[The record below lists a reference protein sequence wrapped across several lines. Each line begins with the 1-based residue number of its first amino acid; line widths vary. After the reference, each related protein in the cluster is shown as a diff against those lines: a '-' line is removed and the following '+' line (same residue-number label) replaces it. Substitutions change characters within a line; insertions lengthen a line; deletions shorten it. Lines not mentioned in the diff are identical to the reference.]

1 LGGRRDDRHHRA
13 AESLMRT
20 ALVTGASR
28 GIGRAIA
35 ERLARDGYDVVAAAR
50 SRAELDEVVAA
61 INAAD
66 GRARALVLDVT
77 DPQAVAAAL
86 TGADVDVLVNNA
98 GIGILKPFMELTA
111 ADWRHTLDVNVDAL
125 YHVTR
130 AVLPGMIER
139 RAGHVCTI
147 GSIAGRGA
155 FVGGSCYAATK
166 AFVTSWSESLMLE
179 VREHGVKVSV
189 VMPGSVATHFN
200 DRVPSD
206 ADAWKLSA
214 EDVADTVS
222 YLLSTPPNVL
232 VHRAE
237 VRTLTVPK
245 GRAR

>member
-1 LGGRRDDRHHRA
+1 
-13 AESLMRT
+13 MRT

-35 ERLARDGYDVVAAAR
+35 ERLAREDYEVIAAAR

-61 INAAD
+61 INAD
-66 GRARALVLDVT
+66 GGRARAVVLDVA

-111 ADWRHTLDVNVDAL
+111 ADWQRTLDVNVNAL
-125 YHVTR
+125 YHVTH

-139 RAGHVCTI
+139 RSGHVCTI

-155 FVGGSCYAATK
+155 FVGGACYAASK
-166 AFVTSWSESLMLE
+166 AFVTAWSESLMLE

-189 VMPGSVATHFN
+189 VMPGSVTTHFS
-200 DRVPSD
+200 DHVPSD
-206 ADAWKLSA
+206 TDAWKLSA
-214 EDVADTVS
+214 SDVADTVA
-222 YLLSTPPNVL
+222 YVVSTPPNVL

-237 VRTLTVPK
+237 VRTLIVPK

>member
-1 LGGRRDDRHHRA
+1 
-13 AESLMRT
+13 MPT

-35 ERLARDGYDVVAAAR
+35 ARLARDGFEVVAAAR
-50 SRAELDEVVAA
+50 GREELDSACAEILAA
-61 INAAD
+61 G
-66 GRARALVLDVT
+66 GRCRSLVLDVS

-86 TGADVDVLVNNA
+86 TGAEVDVLINNA
-98 GIGILKPFMELTA
+98 GIGALKPFMETTA
-111 ADWRHTLDVNVDAL
+111 AEWQRTIDVNVNAL

-130 AVLPGMIER
+130 AVLPSMIAR
-139 RAGHVCTI
+139 KSGHVCTI

-179 VREHGVKVSV
+179 LRDHGVKVSV
-189 VMPGSVATHFN
+189 VMPGSVTTHFN
-200 DRVPSD
+200 DHIPSD

-214 EDVADTVS
+214 DDVADTVS
-222 YLLSTPPNVL
+222 YVIATPPNVL

-237 VRTLTVPK
+237 VRTLTVPQ
-245 GRAR
+245 GRARR

>member
-1 LGGRRDDRHHRA
+1 
-13 AESLMRT
+13 MRT

-35 ERLARDGYDVVAAAR
+35 ERLARDGYEVIAAAR
-50 SRAELDEVVAA
+50 NRAELDEVVAA
-61 INAAD
+61 IVAAG

-86 TGADVDVLVNNA
+86 TGAEVDVLVNNA
-98 GIGILKPFMELTA
+98 GIGILEPFMELTA
-111 ADWRHTLDVNVDAL
+111 AEWQRMIDVNVNAL
-125 YHVTR
+125 YHVTH

-139 RAGHVCTI
+139 RSGHVCTI
-147 GSIAGRGA
+147 GSISGRSA

-200 DRVPSD
+200 DHVPSD
-206 ADAWKLSA
+206 ADAWKLGA
-214 EDVADTVS
+214 DDVADTVA
-222 YLLSTPPNVL
+222 YVVSTPPNVL

-237 VRTLTVPK
+237 VRTLTVSK
-245 GRAR
+245 SRAR

>member
-1 LGGRRDDRHHRA
+1 
-13 AESLMRT
+13 MPT

-35 ERLARDGYDVVAAAR
+35 ERLASDGYDVVAAAR
-50 SRAELDEVVAA
+50 SRTELDEVVAA
-61 INAAD
+61 IKAAE
-66 GRARALVLDVT
+66 GRARALVLDVS

-86 TGADVDVLVNNA
+86 TGAEVDVLVNNA

-111 ADWRHTLDVNVDAL
+111 ADWQRTLDVNVNAL

-130 AVLPGMIER
+130 SVLPGMIAR
-139 RAGHVCTI
+139 RSGHVCTI

-155 FVGGSCYAATK
+155 FVGGTCYGATK
-166 AFVTSWSESLMLE
+166 AFVASWSESLMLE
-179 VREHGVKVSV
+179 VRDHGVKVSV
-189 VMPGSVATHFN
+189 VMPGSVTTHFN
-200 DRVPSD
+200 EHVPSD
-206 ADAWKLSA
+206 ADGWKLTA
-214 EDVADTVS
+214 RDVADTVS
-222 YLLSTPPNVL
+222 YVVSTPPNVL

>member
-1 LGGRRDDRHHRA
+1 MRA
-13 AESLMRT
+13 

-35 ERLARDGYDVVAAAR
+35 ERLARDGYEVVAAAR
-50 SRAELDEVVAA
+50 NRAELDETVAGIVAA
-61 INAAD
+61 G
-66 GRARALVLDVT
+66 GRARALVLDVG

-98 GIGILKPFMELTA
+98 GIGILKPFMQLTA
-111 ADWRHTLDVNVDAL
+111 ADWQRTLDVNVNAL
-125 YHVTR
+125 YHVTH

-139 RAGHVCTI
+139 GSGHVCTI

-155 FVGGSCYAATK
+155 FVGGACYAASK
-166 AFVTSWSESLMLE
+166 AFVTAWSESLMLE

-189 VMPGSVATHFN
+189 VMPGSVTTHFG
-200 DRVPSD
+200 DHVPSD

-214 EDVADTVS
+214 SDVADAVA
-222 YLLSTPPNVL
+222 YVVSTPPNVL

>member
-1 LGGRRDDRHHRA
+1 
-13 AESLMRT
+13 MRT

-35 ERLARDGYDVVAAAR
+35 QRLAREEYEVVCAAR
-50 SRAELDEVVAA
+50 NHPELDEVVAA
-61 INAAD
+61 IVAEG
-66 GRARALVLDVT
+66 GRARALVLDVS
-77 DPQAVAAAL
+77 DPQAVAASL
-86 TGADVDVLVNNA
+86 VGAEVDVLVNNA
-98 GIGILKPFMELTA
+98 GIGILKPFMELSA
-111 ADWRHTLDVNVDAL
+111 ADWQRTLDVNVNAL

-130 AVLPGMIER
+130 AVLPAMIER
-139 RAGHVCTI
+139 RSGHVCTI

-189 VMPGSVATHFN
+189 VMPGSVTTHFN
-200 DRVPSD
+200 EHVPSD
-206 ADAWKLSA
+206 ADAWKLTA
-214 EDVADTVS
+214 ADVADTVS
-222 YLLSTPPNVL
+222 YVISTPPNVL